1 MSAAT
6 LLCLFASFFSFY
18 LITVALCLQ
27 FLCKFIGCVGPAG
40 WIAIGASFA
49 SSHHWYAVLFGYLL
63 FALAPGI
70 SGSYI
75 FWAQRDRFS
84 AYRFSRSLFVL
95 MSA

>member
-63 FALAPGI
+63 FLRWLLVYQVP
-70 SGSYI
+70 I
-75 FWAQRDRFS
+75 FFWLKEIDFLHIGCPDL
-84 AYRFSRSLFVL
+84 SLF
-95 MSA
+95 S